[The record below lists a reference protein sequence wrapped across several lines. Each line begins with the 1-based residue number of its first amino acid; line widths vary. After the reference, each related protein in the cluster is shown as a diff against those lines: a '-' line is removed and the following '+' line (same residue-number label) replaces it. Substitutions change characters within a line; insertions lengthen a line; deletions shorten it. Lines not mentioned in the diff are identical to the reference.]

1 MKLLDVVAT
10 LQDLPDLH
18 LAKGQVGTIVEE
30 LDSKHVLVEFAD
42 LDGVAYAITPIPLG
56 LLMEL
61 NTHRRSLHKIKSQ
74 FS

>member
-10 LQDLPDLH
+10 LQDLPEQH

-30 LDSKHVLVEFAD
+30 LDSQHVLVEFAD

-56 LLMEL
+56 VLMAL
-61 NTHRRSLHKIKSQ
+61 KHAPALAA
-74 FS
+74 

>member
-61 NTHRRSLHKIKSQ
+61 KHSPALAA
-74 FS
+74 